1 MYVIYIYADVRMCIY
16 KYLYVY
22 MLFMFVFI
30 SIIISVIYICAYI
43 DETAG
48 QPFSEAV
55 LLGDIP
61 HPGICSH
68 ALSKIW
74 LACMHACM

>member
-1 MYVIYIYADVRMCIY
+1 MRMYVCVYINIYMYICC
-16 KYLYVY
+16 LCSF
-22 MLFMFVFI
+22 L
-30 SIIISVIYICAYI
+30 SVLSLVLYICAYI

>member
-1 MYVIYIYADVRMCIY
+1 MLYIYMRMYVCVYINIYMYICCLCL
-16 KYLYVY
+16 YL
-22 MLFMFVFI
+22 
-30 SIIISVIYICAYI
+30 SVLSLVLYIYICAYI